1 MATIRLL
8 QGDITEVEADAI
20 VNAANTHLWM
30 GAGVAGAIKRKGG
43 AEIEQEAVRRGPIP
57 VGTAIATTAGR
68 LRARYVIHAAVMGPD
83 LVTDA
88 EKIRQATRS
97 ALQLADDLGLRSV
110 ALPALGTGVGRFPL
124 DEAARIM
131 LSAAKNFTPK
141 TLQEILFV
149 LYDTAA
155 YQTFARVLAELEGR
169 APGASA

>member
-131 LSAAKNFTPK
+131 LSEAKNFTPQ